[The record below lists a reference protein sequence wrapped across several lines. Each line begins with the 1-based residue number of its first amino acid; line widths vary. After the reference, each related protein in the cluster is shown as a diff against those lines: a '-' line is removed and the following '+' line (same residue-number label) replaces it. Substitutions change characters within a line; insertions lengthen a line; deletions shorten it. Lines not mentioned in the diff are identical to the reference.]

1 MILAVIRRL
10 RGQHDAVSEKA
21 MCRSFNGHLLAPQ
34 PASDSDHCKLLEPQ
48 PEDVGSVLGKDI

>member
-1 MILAVIRRL
+1 L